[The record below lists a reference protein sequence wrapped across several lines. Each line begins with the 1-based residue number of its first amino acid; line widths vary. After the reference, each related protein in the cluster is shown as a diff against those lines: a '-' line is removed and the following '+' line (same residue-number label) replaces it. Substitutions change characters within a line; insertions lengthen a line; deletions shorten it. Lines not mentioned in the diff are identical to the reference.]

1 MKISNNHITIGD
13 FVMSNFDANE
23 VKNAVTVDVLAS
35 YLSLHGY
42 PMKKLGREYR
52 SGRNNGFSVYEDCG
66 EARFKDFSDPSIH
79 GGCFDAVELCEGI
92 TEFPAQVKAMGE
104 FANATPIMV
113 EKDKKTVEHDETT
126 AEDDIKALFKSHY
139 ERWKRN
145 ANTSIP
151 KKVLELRGID
161 PEVLSECEYV
171 GYCFEDWWTYQGKNR
186 LFQECFIFWSPDF
199 KSFCKMS
206 FDPKT
211 GKRKRDDAFSCQ
223 FFGKKAFF
231 SPAGKTDSQIMF
243 VVESQMDALALFS
256 AGMCGVASKHYV
268 PSKLAF
274 LLYDNDQAGDT
285 YTNEFLEKDITAN
298 DIRSKIT
305 INSNINDLG
314 DYIKTFKTIDDSK
327 KAMKNLVNIEQIKE
341 SFDSIKNNE
350 QKSKFTETYK
360 KLGKYKNE
368 KSGLYRPDISALT
381 IAIQCETIS
390 GIVPFFDKF
399 SMSYFIKK
407 NGETTPCKDS
417 DLRELIKKL
426 DDFGFKNPSFDS
438 TKTAFLT
445 AAEEN
450 TVDSMLECIST
461 LPEWDGKDRMKDFAF
476 KCLKSSDEEK
486 HIVPILQYFWTAL
499 YARATCTDPDGVKA
513 DTVLVL
519 QGIQG
524 IKKSSVL
531 EHIGFTRSQF
541 GTIKLKTNDPNDRVR
556 KMKGKLIVEIPEL
569 GGMNKLDD
577 YNDVKDFF
585 STRVDEYVEK
595 YACFTTQF
603 IRRCMLVLTTNE
615 TNFIPDFDEGSYARR
630 YAVIK
635 CGSDDEQS
643 EIDTDWLDVNRD
655 QLWAQAKVL
664 YEKNGIMWQ
673 GLKEVQKETNSS
685 YRLEVAGQDE
695 VEAYIRTNNL
705 YIIKNTAVI
714 FKNMYNKDVV
724 DLKKTQLQ
732 DMSKIL
738 SILGF
743 VKKKRKIKAE
753 DVSAING
760 ITFNMIGQLK
770 DVYINE
776 KMYSESPSK
785 SEPDNNPEYKEFADR
800 EDIPF

>member
-1 MKISNNHITIGD
+1 
-13 FVMSNFDANE
+13 MSNFDANE

-42 PMKKLGREYR
+42 SMKKLGREYR
-52 SGRNNGFSVYEDCG
+52 SGKNNGFSVYEDGG
-66 EARFKDFSDPSIH
+66 EARFKDFSDPSVH
-79 GGCFDAVELCEGI
+79 GGIFDAVELCEGI
-92 TEFPAQVKAMGE
+92 TDFTTQVNTMGE
-104 FANATPIMV
+104 FANATPVIAEKNDNIV
-113 EKDKKTVEHDETT
+113 EYNETT
-126 AEDDIKALFKSHY
+126 ADDDIKALFEKCY
-139 ERWKRN
+139 EKWKRN
-145 ANTSIP
+145 VNTPTPRKI
-151 KKVLELRGID
+151 LELRGID
-161 PEVLSECEYV
+161 SSVLVGCEYI
-171 GYCFEDWWTYQGKNR
+171 GYCFEDYWKYQGKNR
-186 LFQECFIFWSPDF
+186 VFQDCFIFWSPDF
-199 KSFCKMS
+199 KSFCKMT
-206 FDPKT
+206 FDANT
-211 GKRKRDDAFSCQ
+211 GKRKRDDPFSCQ

-231 SPAGKTDSQIMF
+231 SPAGETDNQIVF
-243 VVESQMDALALFS
+243 IVESQMDALALFS
-256 AGMCGVASKHYV
+256 AGICGVASKRYV

-274 LLYDNDQAGDT
+274 LLYDNDEAGDN
-285 YTNEFLEKDITAN
+285 YTKEFLEKDITAN
-298 DIRSKIT
+298 DLRSKIT
-305 INSNINDLG
+305 INSSINDLG
-314 DYIKTFKTIDDSK
+314 DFIKTFKTIDDSK

-341 SFDSIKNNE
+341 TFESIKTNE
-350 QKSKFTETYK
+350 EKSKFNETYK

-368 KSGLYRPDISALT
+368 KTGLYRPDITALT

-399 SMSYFIKK
+399 SMSYYIKK
-407 NGETTPCKDS
+407 KVETRPCKDS
-417 DLRELIKKL
+417 DIRELIKKL
-426 DDFGFKNPSFDS
+426 DEFGFKNPSFDA
-438 TKTAFLT
+438 TKTAFYT
-445 AAEEN
+445 SSEEN
-450 TVDSMLECIST
+450 ATDSMLECLST
-461 LPEWDGKDRMKDFAF
+461 LPEWDGKDRLKDFAF

-486 HIVPILQYFWTAL
+486 HIIPILNYFWTAL
-499 YARATCTDPDGVKA
+499 YARATCTEPDGVKA

-635 CGSDDEQS
+635 CGSDDERS
-643 EIDTDWLDVNRD
+643 EIDTDWLDINRD
-655 QLWAQAKVL
+655 QLWAQARVL
-664 YEKNGIMWQ
+664 YEQNGIMWQ
-673 GLKEVQKETNSS
+673 GLKDVQKETNAS
-685 YRLEVAGQDE
+685 YRLEVSGQDE
-695 VEAYIRTNNL
+695 VESYIKTNNL

-714 FKNMYNKDVV
+714 YKNMYNKDVV

-732 DMSKIL
+732 DMAKIL
-738 SILGF
+738 SVLGF
-743 VKKKRKIKAE
+743 VKKKRKIKAG

-760 ITFNMIGQLK
+760 ITFDMVGQLK

-776 KMYSESPSK
+776 RMLLETPSK
-785 SEPDNNPEYKEFADR
+785 DNQDFDSEYKDFDDR